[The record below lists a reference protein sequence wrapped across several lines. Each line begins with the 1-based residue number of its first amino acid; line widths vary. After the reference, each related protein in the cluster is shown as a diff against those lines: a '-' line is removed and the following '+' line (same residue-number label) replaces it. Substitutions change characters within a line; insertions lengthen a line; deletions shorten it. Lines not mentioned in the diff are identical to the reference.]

1 MQTAGTCPEN
11 CKQTKAERT
20 GWNLVLDEDSTRT
33 SVTSNGNA
41 VLLEFH
47 MMFTTMIH
55 NPKEEF
61 NVYCLLLRES
71 GKCIIQILPNMS
83 AKIN

>member
-1 MQTAGTCPEN
+1 MRTAGTCQEN
-11 CKQTKAERT
+11 RKQTETERT
-20 GWNLVLDEDSTRT
+20 GRNSVLDRESTRT

-41 VLLEFH
+41 VSLEFH
-47 MMFTTMIH
+47 MMFTIVIRNT
-55 NPKEEF
+55 KEEF

-83 AKIN
+83 TKIN